1 MLTALLAASTNAANL
16 ILAQPSSAPS
26 VTPSGGSGGG
36 GFQMIIFLVIIMGI
50 FYFVM
55 FRDQR
60 KKKSRRTQMLENIKK
75 GDKVLTIGGMI
86 GIIVGIKDTEV
97 TIKVDEAANTKI
109 TFVRTA
115 VDRVLTEREGT

>member
-1 MLTALLAASTNAANL
+1 
-16 ILAQPSSAPS
+16 
-26 VTPSGGSGGG
+26 
-36 GFQMIIFLVIIMGI
+36 MIIFLVIIMGI